1 MPDED
6 DATLRPFR
14 LAGGNQIRVLG
25 PLETSI
31 LDALWDLTA
40 ASPTLFVSIEQVR
53 VHLDLT
59 AHYKTVQTVMNRL
72 MEKGVLVRTGD
83 LDDIRAHPH
92 SDAVFSLQYRDPA
105 RHVISRLA
113 EAWLVR
119 TTDESDVIPGSPDG
133 SGDLA
138 AQHAGSDHGDA
149 PGSGEINGG
158 GVLAQK

>member
-6 DATLRPFR
+6 DGTLRPFR

-72 MEKGVLVRTGD
+72 MEKGVLVRTATQRAYGYRAALTRAEWEAQTTRSIITELLAQYGD
-83 LDDIRAHPH
+83 RAIAQFVATVR
-92 SDAVFSLQYRDPA
+92 DVDPA
-105 RHVISRLA
+105 QLAMLQRLSNA
-113 EAWLVR
+113 E
-119 TTDESDVIPGSPDG
+119 EE
-133 SGDLA
+133 
-138 AQHAGSDHGDA
+138 AQ
-149 PGSGEINGG
+149 
-158 GVLAQK
+158 